1 MNSYVPQI
9 NTNNL
14 IKDRPQWGQ
23 RNEVPYE
30 NDTNF
35 TISCNYN
42 LLKDD
47 NTVRWNGDE
56 ITLIKPYG
64 LSNVK
69 KICFRNFKGDLLPYT
84 DLPLPDLWFEVLMTS
99 KGIDSAT
106 ITSNEETIYGDT
118 LDYNENNDVRSV
130 YKFKKAW
137 TYDSSEDSQLLY
149 NIHEGLDVI
158 NNHFNTLYPIK
169 SEVQKYGITNNDLNV
184 ITYDYRPIDCN
195 AGSMLFLTNQT
206 HTGIYGV
213 NPLNNNF
220 THMEIMNID
229 DAERFPS
236 QVAVNYANTIGF
248 CWQEYHRGAGGTHGA
263 NYFIINKGTIDNP
276 NFSRNYSPNV
286 WEDWTVNGNK
296 FGIDLYE
303 PSFSLGHCP
312 AGDCVVVSPL
322 IGRSG
327 DRALAVIKTASN
339 YYWLDFRGIANNN
352 CVYVAAVYDD
362 PEDASNIYILAYYT
376 FVEFEN
382 NIITGIF
389 KVPFTSMSTSSSSP
403 TNMTTYKVFESG
415 AMTSPLFQNDWFTPD
430 KLCTCGKEC
439 YGIQI
444 AKNESNSITGMIFIG
459 ICGCSIFGTG
469 INKRRKLYAWKVDDT
484 YMFAYD
490 GFHKMKKVPIMTSN
504 IMNRIT
510 NGYTESVTE
519 TMPYGGSVYV
529 CRAVKGWIQNPEI
542 EQLRFNENVHTNFNH
557 MKEKNAIHASNAY
570 GVDLS
575 ASAVSGS
582 DTYQLA
588 NTSGGLATTD
598 SENWFSFDNQNITI
612 PQLVFPD
619 NKVLNFAIHIWTDP
633 YYFDIY
639 TPCQYFSSEV
649 YSIVK
654 PTLMPS
660 YNWLNR
666 HVINTLETLILLH
679 YEYNNISL
687 VSAQFPNIDGTI
699 FYINEDSYVDFKTMA
714 IDSTADGIRV
724 KLVSD
729 NEILNITELKALYGK
744 LCVAVDWIQ

>member
-1 MNSYVPQI
+1 MDI
-9 NTNNL
+9 NINNL
-14 IKDRPQWGQ
+14 RKAEETGEEFKI
-23 RNEVPYE
+23 
-30 NDTNF
+30 T
-35 TISCNYN
+35 CNYN
-42 LLKDD
+42 LLD
-47 NTVRWNGDE
+47 NNQFVRWNGDD
-56 ITLIKPYG
+56 ITLLKPYG
-64 LSNVK
+64 LSKVNR
-69 KICFRNFKGDLLPYT
+69 IDFRNFKGELLPYT
-84 DLPLPDLWFEVLMTS
+84 SLQLPDLWFEVLMTS

-106 ITSNEETIYGDT
+106 ITSSEETIYGDT

-137 TYDSSEDSQLLY
+137 TYDSNEDSQLLY
-149 NIHEGLDVI
+149 NIREGLNVI
-158 NNHFNTLYPIK
+158 NNYFNTLYPVK
-169 SEVQKYGITNNDLNV
+169 SEVPRYGITNNDLNV

-206 HTGIYGV
+206 HTRIYGV

-229 DAERFPS
+229 DASRFPS

-248 CWQEYHRGAGGTHGA
+248 CWQEYNRGSGGTHGA
-263 NYFIINKGTIDNP
+263 NYFIINNGTIDNP
-276 NFSRNYSPNV
+276 NFSRNYTPNV

-296 FGIDLYE
+296 FGVDLYE

-327 DRALAVIKTASN
+327 ERALAVIKTASN
-339 YYWLDFRGIANNN
+339 YYWLDFRGVAVNN

-362 PEDASNIYILAYYT
+362 PEDNSNIYVLAYYSYIG
-376 FVEFEN
+376 FES

-389 KVPFTSMSTSSSSP
+389 KIPFTSMSTSSSSP
-403 TNMTTYKVFESG
+403 VNMTSYKVFESE
-415 AMTSPLFQNDWFTPD
+415 AMTSPMFANDWFTPD

-469 INKRRKLYAWKVDDT
+469 ITKRRKLYAWKVDDT

-490 GFHKMKKVPIMTSN
+490 GFHKMKKVPIMTGD
-504 IMNRIT
+504 IMNRIN
-510 NGYTESVTE
+510 NGYTESTTE
-519 TMPYGGSVYV
+519 TMPFGGSVYV

-542 EQLRFNENVHTNFNH
+542 EQLRFNKNVDNNFNH

-588 NTSGGLATTD
+588 NTTGGLATTD
-598 SENWFSFDNQNITI
+598 SENWFTFDNTNITI

-619 NKVLNFAIHIWTDP
+619 NKVLNFAIHIWTEP

-639 TPCQYFSSEV
+639 TPCQYFSSGV

-660 YNWLNR
+660 YNWLNQ

-679 YEYNNISL
+679 YEYNNLKITC
-687 VSAQFPNIDGTI
+687 QMFPNMDGVV
-699 FYINEDSYVDFKTMA
+699 FFINEDAFIGFKSMTVSNT
-714 IDSTADGIRV
+714 IDGL
-724 KLVSD
+724 KVSIIGD
-729 NEILNITELKALYGK
+729 NEKVGLDTLRRLYGK
-744 LCVAVDWIQ
+744 LSLSVDWVQ